1 MKFKVITNIIC
12 ILLSLAIVH
21 TASAGIFSSDKS
33 PAEERDTIQKERTEL
48 LKEIFSEQ
56 PGLEQQIKNAPGYA
70 TFSVINVNLLLVAT
84 ARGTGVV
91 IDKKNNEKIYM
102 DVIAVGGG
110 IGAGIKDLRLLI
122 VFNEEETM
130 EQFINSGWQFGAS
143 ADASL
148 KSGEKGAELGE
159 SISVAAPGEDGSIDS
174 SMSGG
179 VSTITGAKPPMEIYT
194 LTEAGISAQATIS
207 GVKFYKDDELNVQ

>member
-1 MKFKVITNIIC
+1 MKLKITTNIIC
-12 ILLSLAIVH
+12 IILSLAIMH
-21 TASAGIFSSDKS
+21 TASAGIFSSSKS
-33 PAEERDTIQKERTEL
+33 PAAERETIQKERTEL
-48 LKEIFSEQ
+48 LKDIFSEQ
-56 PGLEQQIKNAPGYA
+56 PELEQKIKSAPGYA

-84 ARGTGVV
+84 ARGTGV
-91 IDKKNNEKIYM
+91 ITDNKNNEKIYM
-102 DVIAVGGG
+102 DIISVGGG

-122 VFNEEETM
+122 VFNEDKAM
-130 EQFINSGWQFGAS
+130 EQFINSGWQFEAS

-148 KSGEKGAELGE
+148 KSGKKGAELGE
-159 SISVAAPGEDGSIDS
+159 SVSVAAPGEDGSIDS

-207 GVKFYKDDELNVQ
+207 GVKFSKNDKLNEQ